1 MKACKNFRWIVLL
14 SISFFTFSCLS
25 PKGKTDLKDQLIG
38 KYASQSESTFDY
50 YKDTV
55 EIKSTDDGKFD
66 VQVVAHWS
74 NAKKDDPKRP
84 VNKVAGIWNK
94 GKPGSILVADFQTG
108 DTTLRIVGQLRG
120 GVKILKFNLD
130 KGVMEWPKDDGE
142 TLIYTKVDN

>member
-1 MKACKNFRWIVLL
+1 MKVYKNFKWIALL
-14 SISFFTFSCLS
+14 SVSSFMFSCSS
-25 PKGKTDLKDQLIG
+25 PTGKTDLQDQLTG

-66 VQVVAHWS
+66 VQVIAHWS

-84 VNKVAGIWNK
+84 VNKVAGVWNK
-94 GKPGSILVADFQTG
+94 GKLGSILVADFQTG

-130 KGVMEWPKDDGE
+130 KRVMEWPKDDGE
-142 TLIYTKVDN
+142 TLIYTKVSD

>member
-1 MKACKNFRWIVLL
+1 MKVYKKVRWVVLL
-14 SISFFTFSCLS
+14 SISSFTFSCSS
-25 PKGKTDLKDQLIG
+25 PKGKTDLQDQIVG

-55 EIKSTDDGKFD
+55 EIKPTDEGKFD
-66 VQVVAHWS
+66 VQVIAHWS

-84 VNKVAGIWNK
+84 VNKVAGVWNK
-94 GKPGSILVADFQTG
+94 GKPGSILVADFQTS

-130 KGVMEWPKDDGE
+130 KAIMEWPGDDGE